1 MNQGN
6 LWGLKIILVS
16 LALMILTLPSLALA
30 SPGGTDALGCHVCRT
45 NCAKY
50 GLETGERHCHDK
62 IAPQQQKVAIATI
75 EPVVAKQKEDQM
87 SLTPIIVLAAMLV
100 AALALVVRNYLRSS

>member
-1 MNQGN
+1 MNKS
-6 LWGLKIILVS
+6 KIVIYAYAMTLTILL
-16 LALMILTLPSLALA
+16 LAAAIPALA
-30 SPGGTDALGCHVCRT
+30 SPGMTDKEGCHVCRT

-50 GLETGERHCHDK
+50 GLDAGERHCHNK

-75 EPVVAKQKEDQM
+75 EPVAAKQKEDQM